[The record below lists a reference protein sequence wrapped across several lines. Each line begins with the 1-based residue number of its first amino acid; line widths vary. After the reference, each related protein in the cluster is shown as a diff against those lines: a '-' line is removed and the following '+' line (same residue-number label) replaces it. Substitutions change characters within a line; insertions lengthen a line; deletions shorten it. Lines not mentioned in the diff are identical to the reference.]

1 MGEHLKVEIADI
13 VGTLKQRYNVVE
25 AAVELIPYLQIE
37 DKETIYEQAL
47 LLQQIIDNND
57 GLGQHSYKFMRLL
70 EEVLFYEAHREKF
83 LTLTKRE
90 NEVLVQMALGKSN
103 KEIASFLFITVN
115 TVETHRKNIKRKLE
129 VVTFYE
135 INKYARAFNLI

>member
-1 MGEHLKVEIADI
+1 MSEHLKAEIAGI
-13 VGTLKQRYNVVE
+13 ISTLKQQNNVVE
-25 AAVELIPYLQIE
+25 AAVEIIPDLQSE
-37 DKETIYEQAL
+37 DKETVYEQAL
-47 LLQQIIDNND
+47 LLQRMIDNND
-57 GLGQHSYKFMRLL
+57 GLGQHSHKFIRLL
-70 EEVLFYEAHREKF
+70 EEVLFYEAHREQF
-83 LTLTKRE
+83 LTLTVRE
-90 NEVLVQMALGKSN
+90 KEVLKQMALGKSN